1 MICSCLLLL
10 KNYLPRASPLWWLH
24 CADGLRPVQ
33 RSTPQRKA
41 AGDCRLA
48 ILIVF
53 TRRGEYVQD
62 NSWFVSRCRVRRIAG
77 NDIGL
82 ARREYQQFLA
92 NSQFQGAFQHNPRLL
107 IRMIVQWYIATGRKG
122 DLADH
127 SLFTV
132 RQRLAMNAGKHL
144 YRIYVGGIRTHQPAC
159 SPTHCALGIENQ
171 RPLIGIPVNRSKS
184 VFPRQVTLSF
194 SGVNA
199 TMGMSACLLSSL
211 SVARSVLLAQ
221 LANPAIFLGLL
232 LALVVGISV
241 HEFSHAWMANRLGD
255 PTAESQGRLTLNPLS
270 HLDLMG
276 TIMIF
281 LIGFGWGKPVPYNP
295 ANLRNGPIS
304 GGAMVAI
311 AGPAAN
317 IVTAAVLGLLF
328 RNLITFSGASV
339 DGTTEA
345 IATIL
350 AIVVQINIALAIF
363 NIIPIPPLDGYRV
376 LLRFL
381 PPHVVPSI
389 TRLELQG
396 PFLLLLIVLL
406 DQWFLRIGIFN
417 AILGP
422 PVFFLRGLFLG
433 V

>member
-1 MICSCLLLL
+1 M
-10 KNYLPRASPLWWLH
+10 
-24 CADGLRPVQ
+24 
-33 RSTPQRKA
+33 
-41 AGDCRLA
+41 
-48 ILIVF
+48 
-53 TRRGEYVQD
+53 E
-62 NSWFVSRCRVRRIAG
+62 VSI
-77 NDIGL
+77 
-82 ARREYQQFLA
+82 
-92 NSQFQGAFQHNPRLL
+92 
-107 IRMIVQWYIATGRKG
+107 
-122 DLADH
+122 
-127 SLFTV
+127 
-132 RQRLAMNAGKHL
+132 
-144 YRIYVGGIRTHQPAC
+144 
-159 SPTHCALGIENQ
+159 
-171 RPLIGIPVNRSKS
+171 RPL
-184 VFPRQVTLSF
+184 F
-194 SGVNA
+194 SH
-199 TMGMSACLLSSL
+199 SD
-211 SVARSVLLAQ
+211 ARSILLAQ
-221 LANPAIFLGLL
+221 LGDPAVFLGLL

-255 PTAESQGRLTLNPLS
+255 PTASSQGRLTLNPLS

-317 IVTAAVLGLLF
+317 IVTAAALGFLF
-328 RNLITFSGASV
+328 QNLISLSGASV

-389 TRLELQG
+389 SRLELQG
-396 PFLLLLIVLL
+396 PFLLLIIVLL
-406 DQWFLRIGIFN
+406 DSWFLRIGIFQ

-422 PVFFLRGLFLG
+422 PVSFLMGLFLG
-433 V
+433 I